1 MKPFYKQLLK
11 FSLFFVVT
19 ASLFWI
25 VYRDQDPAEM
35 LGMLREDA
43 NYSWIGVAIVLGIAS
58 HVSRAVRWQLL
69 ARSMGYRITFW
80 NSFMGVMIGYFANMA
95 IPRMGELTRC
105 GVVSK
110 YEGVPF
116 SKLLGTVV
124 LERLVDVLVLL
135 SLTVAVVATQSGR
148 VRLFME
154 THDEIRETLNGLL
167 SPGWAWGWAIA
178 LLLLLVAVAWLAW
191 RGVFSARA
199 RSFLSGIK
207 EGLLA
212 ARRVPRAGWFV
223 FHTLFIWLMYYLML
237 YVCFFSFEFTSG
249 LGPVAGLTV
258 FVLSSYGMVA
268 PVQGGVGAWH
278 FMVIAAL
285 ALYLPATGEFD
296 SLTKAF
302 ALLTHGTM
310 TVVYI
315 VLGVLCLLFLPV
327 YNRKR

>member
-1 MKPFYKQLLK
+1 V
-11 FSLFFVVT
+11 LFFIAT
-19 ASLFWI
+19 AFLFWL
-25 VYRDQDPAEM
+25 VYRDQDPAE
-35 LGMLREDA
+35 LLKMLRDDV
-43 NYSWIGVAIVLGIAS
+43 NYFWIVVAIVLGVLS
-58 HVSRAVRWQLL
+58 HVSRAARWQLL
-69 ARSMGYRITFW
+69 ARSMGYRMTFS
-80 NSFMGVMIGYFANMA
+80 NSFMGVMIGYFANLA

-110 YEGVPF
+110 YERVPF

-124 LERLVDVLVLL
+124 IERVFDVLVLL
-135 SLTVAVVATQSGR
+135 ALTLVVVATQFS
-148 VRLFME
+148 RLHLFLE
-154 THDEIRETLNGLL
+154 THAGVRERLAGIL
-167 SPGWAWGWAIA
+167 SSGWAWGGGVA
-178 LLLLLVAVAWLAW
+178 LLLALVALVVLAR
-191 RGVFSARA
+191 RGIFPARV

-212 ARRVPRAGWFV
+212 VRAVPRKGLFI

-237 YVCFFSFEFTSG
+237 YVCFFSFEFTSH
-249 LGPVAGLTV
+249 LGPMAGLTV

-268 PVQGGVGAWH
+268 PVQGGMGAWH

-285 ALYLPATGEFD
+285 MLYLPSGEGVE

-310 TVVYI
+310 TVIYI
-315 VLGVLCLLFLPV
+315 LLGVLCLLYLPV